1 MAVRVTVNSI
11 AKTRVSINN
20 QQRESIR
27 TVGLSPLVT
36 NRLTSLVDV
45 DSGESSN
52 NDTLVYDETTGMY
65 VIKELPVVNGGSY

>member
-1 MAVRVTVNSI
+1 MSIKVIVNSI
-11 AKTRVSINN
+11 PKTRVSINN

-36 NRLTSLVDV
+36 NRLSSLVDV

-52 NDTLVYDETTGMY
+52 NETLVYDETTGMY
-65 VIKELPVVNGGSY
+65 VIKELPVVNGGSF